1 MARAVCK
8 TDSLPNQLPR
18 FASLSKQ
25 LSHPDGY
32 VGLIQRVC
40 VTSNPVRQV
49 TSVAI
54 PASFSCAFL
63 TMTHSCFISRRRL
76 VTSSS
81 ARAAGLALK
90 HLTAVAET
98 RPSRQRRYIRHTE
111 EENKALLLRRQSDRS
126 LLRGNT
132 LRRELVLFFSFFS
145 ADMRSGE
152 RWLSEGA
159 AWKRQTMRSGG
170 ESRYP
175 RQHMFES
182 ER

>member
-18 FASLSKQ
+18 FASPFQTVISSRWICWINPKGLRNIQS
-25 LSHPDGY
+25 SAPGY
-32 VGLIQRVC
+32 A
-40 VTSNPVRQV
+40 
-49 TSVAI
+49 AI

-111 EENKALLLRRQSDRS
+111 EENKALLLRRQPDRS
-126 LLRGNT
+126 LLRGST